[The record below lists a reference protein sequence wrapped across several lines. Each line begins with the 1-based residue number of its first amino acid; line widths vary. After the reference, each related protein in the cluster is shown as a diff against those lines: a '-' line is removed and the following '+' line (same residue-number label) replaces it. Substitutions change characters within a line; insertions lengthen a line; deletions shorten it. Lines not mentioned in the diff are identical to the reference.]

1 LHGNSTLDWK
11 TMATM
16 HKIGFLALS
25 IFLASCGGGGD
36 DGGGGSTSGGGG
48 GGSGTGQ
55 AAACMAQISPEQ
67 ALEKINAARAVAR
80 QCGDTAF
87 GAAPALRWND
97 KLAAAAAAHSADM
110 AARNYFSH
118 TNLDGLTPADRTQA
132 AGYGRSTGENI
143 AVGQRSMDEA
153 IAAWLKSPGHCSNI
167 MSTRYQDYAIGCAPS
182 QSAQYG
188 GSYWTQSFGIQTD
201 ERI

>member
-1 LHGNSTLDWK
+1 
-11 TMATM
+11 MATM

-25 IFLASCGGGGD
+25 ISLASCGGGGD
-36 DGGGGSTSGGGG
+36 DGGGGSNSGGGG
-48 GGSGTGQ
+48 GGGGGTGQ
-55 AAACMAQISPEQ
+55 AAACLPQISPEQ

-87 GAAPALRWND
+87 DAAPALRWND
-97 KLAAAAAAHSADM
+97 KLAAAASAHSADM

-118 TNLDGLTPADRTQA
+118 TNPEGLSPSDRTQA

-167 MSTRYQDYAIGCAPS
+167 MSTRYQDYAIGCATS
-182 QSAQYG
+182 QSSQYG
-188 GSYWTQSFGIQTD
+188 IYWTQSFGIIQT
-201 ERI
+201 EA

>member
-1 LHGNSTLDWK
+1 
-11 TMATM
+11 MATM
-16 HKIGFLALS
+16 HKIGFLALA

-36 DGGGGSTSGGGG
+36 DGGGGSNTGGGG
-48 GGSGTGQ
+48 GIGSGQ
-55 AAACMAQISPEQ
+55 AAACLAQISPEQ

-97 KLAAAAAAHSADM
+97 KLAAAASAHSADM

-118 TNLDGLTPADRTQA
+118 TNPEGLSPSDRTQA

-182 QSAQYG
+182 ESAQYG
-188 GSYWTQSFGIQTD
+188 GFYWTQSFGIPN
-201 ERI
+201 